1 MTDYKQLCAELVEDL
16 ALWLEYDGPPSRLPE
31 TEDESYQ
38 LLQRARAAL
47 AEPKQEIYYEFS
59 VLNDEYCTEAGGTA
73 PTLQQAVDEGRRYFA
88 EYSQDGN
95 YTLEVRRVKVIPID
109 RARAARRPKPPS
121 LKEQALDDLD
131 LIQTHDSFG
140 FQIIDLSTIR
150 RALESLPE

>member
-95 YTLEVRRVKVIPID
+95 YTLEVRRVEVIPID
-109 RARAARRPKPPS
+109 RARAALAEPASEGPTNEELWELYQGSGTFSPVEFARDVLARWGK
-121 LKEQALDDLD
+121 
-131 LIQTHDSFG
+131 
-140 FQIIDLSTIR
+140 
-150 RALESLPE
+150 